1 MKDIQIYKIA
11 NMKISGYIHGLI
23 AVCSKYGDMYKN
35 ASGKMG
41 QLAGRTLVLSLL
53 VLLSGCGSSPVG
65 YTPSPHDLVFDSL
78 AGKWDEAVPL
88 GNGQVGALVWQ
99 KGDRLRFSLDRVDL
113 WDLRPT
119 EGMTWDKPVYDWI
132 CEQWQNNTYG
142 TVQEL
147 LDEPYGR
154 LPGAEQ
160 DSRRGARIPYGRLGG
175 GRLRA
180 ALCPKCRLQGMV
192 AFGQDAGGLC
202 SVRRPVRLVPLHG
215 YRQPA
220 PGDRRARLCAGRSIG
235 RGRRPLGTGAPY
247 ARLSAGCR
255 SHERPHDHL
264 CATGMERV
272 PVCDCRDVEKT
283 RGGIEGVWSVQ
294 STYGGNSVKN
304 IASDVRETLGEGYAD
319 AYKVHRDWWQR
330 FWDKSAVSLPDS
342 VLEKQWY
349 LEQYKFGS
357 AARADMPP
365 ITLQAVWTADNGSC
379 RPERGFSPR
388 PEYAIELLAGIRG
401 QPPGRGDRFHE
412 LAVESSRRFPTLY
425 GRIFRAWRTE
435 CAGGDDARRRTDGRM
450 VPVFDVADRF
460 GVART
465 PFLPALAL

>member
-1 MKDIQIYKIA
+1 MEKKDIQIYKIA

-35 ASGKMG
+35 VSGKMG

-154 LPGAEQ
+154 LPAPSKIPAGALEFHTADWGAA
-160 DSRRGARIPYGRLGG
+160 DSVRLY
-175 GRLRA
+175 
-180 ALCPKCRLQGMV
+180 V
-192 AFGQDAGGLC
+192 QDAVCKVWWPSGRTLEAFVQADGPC
-202 SVRRPVRLVPLHG
+202 GWFRFTG
-215 YRQPA
+215 IDQPA

-235 RGRRPLGTGAPY
+235 RGRRPLGTGALY

-255 SHERPHDHL
+255 SHEGPHDHL
-264 CATGMERV
+264 CATRMERV
-272 PVCDCRDVEKT
+272 PVCDCRDVEK
-283 RGGIEGVWSVQ
+283 
-294 STYGGNSVKN
+294 
-304 IASDVRETLGEGYAD
+304 
-319 AYKVHRDWWQR
+319 
-330 FWDKSAVSLPDS
+330 
-342 VLEKQWY
+342 
-349 LEQYKFGS
+349 
-357 AARADMPP
+357 
-365 ITLQAVWTADNGSC
+365 
-379 RPERGFSPR
+379 
-388 PEYAIELLAGIRG
+388 
-401 QPPGRGDRFHE
+401 
-412 LAVESSRRFPTLY
+412 
-425 GRIFRAWRTE
+425 
-435 CAGGDDARRRTDGRM
+435 DARRYRRSLERTVHLWREQCEEYC
-450 VPVFDVADRF
+450 FRCA
-460 GVART
+460 
-465 PFLPALAL
+465 

>member
-1 MKDIQIYKIA
+1 
-11 NMKISGYIHGLI
+11 MKISGYIHGLI

-154 LPGAEQ
+154 LPAPSKIPAGALEFHTA
-160 DSRRGARIPYGRLGG
+160 DWGA
-175 GRLRA
+175 A
-180 ALCPKCRLQGMV
+180 
-192 AFGQDAGGLC
+192 D
-202 SVRRPVRLVPLHG
+202 SVRLYVQNAVCKVWWPSGRTLEAFVQSDGPCGWFRFTGIDSLRPEIVAPAYAQVGASAEDDAHSGQELYTLG
-215 YRQPA
+215 YPQGVVHMKGRTITYVQP
-220 PGDRRARLCAGRSIG
+220 GWNGFQ
-235 RGRRPLGTGAPY
+235 Y
-247 ARLSAGCR
+247 AIAV
-255 SHERPHDHL
+255 
-264 CATGMERV
+264 TWK
-272 PVCDCRDVEKT
+272 KT

-294 STYGGNSVKN
+294 ST
-304 IASDVRETLGEGYAD
+304 
-319 AYKVHRDWWQR
+319 
-330 FWDKSAVSLPDS
+330 
-342 VLEKQWY
+342 
-349 LEQYKFGS
+349 
-357 AARADMPP
+357 
-365 ITLQAVWTADNGSC
+365 
-379 RPERGFSPR
+379 
-388 PEYAIELLAGIRG
+388 
-401 QPPGRGDRFHE
+401 
-412 LAVESSRRFPTLY
+412 
-425 GRIFRAWRTE
+425 
-435 CAGGDDARRRTDGRM
+435 
-450 VPVFDVADRF
+450 
-460 GVART
+460 
-465 PFLPALAL
+465 

>member
-1 MKDIQIYKIA
+1 
-11 NMKISGYIHGLI
+11 
-23 AVCSKYGDMYKN
+23 
-35 ASGKMG
+35 
-41 QLAGRTLVLSLL
+41 
-53 VLLSGCGSSPVG
+53 
-65 YTPSPHDLVFDSL
+65 
-78 AGKWDEAVPL
+78 
-88 GNGQVGALVWQ
+88 
-99 KGDRLRFSLDRVDL
+99 
-113 WDLRPT
+113 
-119 EGMTWDKPVYDWI
+119 MTWDKPVYDWI

-154 LPGAEQ
+154 LPAPSKIPAGALEFHTA
-160 DSRRGARIPYGRLGG
+160 DWGA
-175 GRLRA
+175 A
-180 ALCPKCRLQGMV
+180 
-192 AFGQDAGGLC
+192 D
-202 SVRRPVRLVPLHG
+202 SVRLYVQNAVCKVWWPSGRTLEAFVQSDGPCGWFRFTGIDSLRPEIVAPAYAQAGASAEDDAHSGQELHTLG
-215 YRQPA
+215 YPQGVVHMKGRTITYVQPGWNGFQYVIA
-220 PGDRRARLCAGRSIG
+220 V
-235 RGRRPLGTGAPY
+235 TWK
-247 ARLSAGCR
+247 
-255 SHERPHDHL
+255 
-264 CATGMERV
+264 
-272 PVCDCRDVEKT
+272 KT

-365 ITLQAVWTADNGSC
+365 ITLQAVWTADNGEVAAL
-379 RPERGFSPR
+379 ERGFSPR